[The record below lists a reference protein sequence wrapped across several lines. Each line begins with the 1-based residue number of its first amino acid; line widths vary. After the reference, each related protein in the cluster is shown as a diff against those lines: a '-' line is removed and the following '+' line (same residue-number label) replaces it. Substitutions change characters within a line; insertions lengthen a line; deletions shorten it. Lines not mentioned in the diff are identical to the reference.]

1 MTRQQIDNQAFRAGN
16 IQAQIYIYVCREYF
30 LKKQTC
36 IFVQDYDTGQRIYK
50 GKNIPKSLPT
60 PGNRILT
67 STDYRIFFHIS
78 KLFLKKETKS
88 IPKEGNCIG
97 LFKKSMW
104 TKKVAM
110 TKANRN

>member
-78 KLFLKKETKS
+78 KLFFKKETKS

-104 TKKVAM
+104 TKKVA
-110 TKANRN
+110 